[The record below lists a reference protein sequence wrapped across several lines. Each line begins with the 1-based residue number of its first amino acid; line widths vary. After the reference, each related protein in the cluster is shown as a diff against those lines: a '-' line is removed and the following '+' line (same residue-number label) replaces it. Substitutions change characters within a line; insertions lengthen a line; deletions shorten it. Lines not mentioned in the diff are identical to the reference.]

1 MRALLMLCILFAVTQ
16 SASAVRLVRA
26 HLRVDRRM
34 RSTFASHIADR
45 RATVSVLDRTPA
57 AEPFSNTRPFAAA
70 RATRSSDAP
79 EQAAGF
85 TRVQTIN

>member
-1 MRALLMLCILFAVTQ
+1 MPCILFAVTI

-26 HLRVDRRM
+26 HLRVDRTM

-45 RATVSVLDRTPA
+45 SAAVSVLDHTLA

-79 EQAAGF
+79 EQAAGC
-85 TRVQTIN
+85 TRVKTIN